1 MKRRD
6 FVSMLLGSTAAIVI
20 PQRVISLPPRRPYM
34 INSYFTSKYA
44 WFLKTEHEDGI
55 ALYTRAHP
63 QSFYAMTDNGL
74 VELNESALEQIEI
87 ELPPL
92 PEIPGFLIQPV
103 KGRGQWRS

>member
-1 MKRRD
+1 
-6 FVSMLLGSTAAIVI
+6 MLIGASTAAILV
-20 PQRVISLPPRRPYM
+20 PKRVFSLPEPPRDFDTATM
-34 INSYFTSKYA
+34 TLNNYFTSKDG

-55 ALYTRAHP
+55 ALYSRLHP